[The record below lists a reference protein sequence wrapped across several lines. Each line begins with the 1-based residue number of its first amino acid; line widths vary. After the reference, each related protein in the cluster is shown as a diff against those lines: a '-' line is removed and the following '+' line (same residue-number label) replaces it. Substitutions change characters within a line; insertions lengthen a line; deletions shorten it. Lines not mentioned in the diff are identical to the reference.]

1 MTLRRLSVQRARH
14 QGGIVL
20 VMALVLLVMISLV
33 ATLTV
38 RRATSSEQV
47 SKSIRTNTIA
57 FQAAESALRFCE
69 DQILMNSKV
78 QNSKKTV
85 EPAEW
90 PDSGAPS
97 LWQTRSNWDL
107 AGDKAIAIDATVVNS
122 TDDAARKLPD
132 EALPR
137 CMVEKMRL
145 RGDGSGARVEAFLI
159 TAVGFSPDYHFNTT
173 TKTPEAGG
181 EVWLQ
186 STITR
191 QQ

>member
-1 MTLRRLSVQRARH
+1 MIFRTAPAQRARH
-14 QGGIVL
+14 QHGIVL

-33 ATLTV
+33 ATLTI

-47 SKSIRTNTIA
+47 SKSIRTNTVA
-57 FQAAESALRFCE
+57 FQAAETALRFCE
-69 DQILMNSKV
+69 EQILTNSKV
-78 QNSKKTV
+78 QSGTKTL

-97 LWQTRSNWDL
+97 LWKTRSNWDL
-107 AGDKAIAIDATVVNS
+107 TAGKAIAIDSAVVNS
-122 TDDAARKLPD
+122 SDAAARKLPD
-132 EALPR
+132 DALPR

-145 RGDGSGARVEAFLI
+145 RDVGGAKVEAFLI
-159 TAVGFSPDYHFNTT
+159 TAVGYSPDYHVNKTT
-173 TKTPEAGG
+173 STPDAGG

-191 QQ
+191 QR